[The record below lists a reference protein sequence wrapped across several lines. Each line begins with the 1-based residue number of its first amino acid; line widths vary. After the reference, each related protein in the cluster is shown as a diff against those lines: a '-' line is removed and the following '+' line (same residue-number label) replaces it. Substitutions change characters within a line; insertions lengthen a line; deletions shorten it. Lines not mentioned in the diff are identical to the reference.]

1 MHTKMQPSRI
11 TNIDVFLQTSKEGYG
26 GFQMNPPKQQEKLQ
40 HKEMDDT
47 RALIDE
53 NELLI
58 MEEYAERLPRGK
70 RQLKLNMPELRDML
84 ISNVLESSAGTKTS
98 GINAGGKLSY
108 KEYNDKGKNTAK
120 LLSMKEHMYTIKN
133 KNKLVTNPN
142 PTSFKNVG
150 VRF

>member
-1 MHTKMQPSRI
+1 MQPSRI
-11 TNIDVFLQTSKEGYG
+11 NNIDVFLQTSKEGYG

-40 HKEMDDT
+40 YKEQEEN
-47 RALIDE
+47 RALVDE

-84 ISNVLESSAGTKTS
+84 ISNVLESAAGTKTS
-98 GINAGGKLSY
+98 GINSGGKLSY
-108 KEYNDKGKNTAK
+108 KEYNNRGTNTAK

-133 KNKLVTNPN
+133 KNKLPTNPN
-142 PTSFKNVG
+142 PTSFKNLG
-150 VRF
+150 VKF

>member
-1 MHTKMQPSRI
+1 MQPSRI
-11 TNIDVFLQTSKEGYG
+11 NNIDVFLQTSKEGYG

-40 HKEMDDT
+40 YKEQEEN
-47 RALIDE
+47 RALVDE

-84 ISNVLESSAGTKTS
+84 ISNVLESAAGTKTS
-98 GINAGGKLSY
+98 GINSGGKLSY
-108 KEYNDKGKNTAK
+108 KEYNNMGTNTAK

-133 KNKLVTNPN
+133 KNKLPTNPN
-142 PTSFKNVG
+142 PTSFKNLG
-150 VRF
+150 VKF